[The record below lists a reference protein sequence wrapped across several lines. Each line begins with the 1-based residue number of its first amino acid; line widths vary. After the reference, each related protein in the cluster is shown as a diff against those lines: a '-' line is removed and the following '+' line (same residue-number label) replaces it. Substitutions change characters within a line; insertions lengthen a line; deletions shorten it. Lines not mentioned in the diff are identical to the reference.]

1 MIGYTNLQERYKVVY
16 DVFENGDNIEYISDY
31 DDCMLFLAD
40 CIKHGYLCWLFVE
53 AGDSWELI

>member
-1 MIGYTNLQERYKVVY
+1 MTKKYKVVY

>member
-1 MIGYTNLQERYKVVY
+1 MIGYTNLQKKYKVVY

-40 CIKHGYLCWLFVE
+40 CIKHGYRCWLFVE
-53 AGDSWELI
+53 TGDSWELI